1 MSDLLITMDLD
12 GTLEDSRADMV
23 ASVQRLRTR
32 LGLSERADGEFWGKV
47 IRGMPHL
54 YRTCF
59 AEHLGRE
66 PSDEALAGIR
76 DAYAAD
82 YGTHICAQTKLYDGI
97 AEALP
102 RLAELAPLA
111 LVTNKPEALSE
122 LLLKA
127 LGVREHFSA
136 IIGGDTCHSGK
147 PDPVT
152 LETAAERCG
161 FVGAPG
167 RVFHV
172 GDSGGDIRCAKAF
185 GATSIW
191 CAWGYLDAAPDA
203 PAPDLQ
209 VALPGELVA
218 LIQKQS

>member
-23 ASVQRLRTR
+23 ASVQRLRNR
-32 LGLSERADGEFWGKV
+32 LGLPQRPDSDFRANV
-47 IRGMPHL
+47 NRGMPHL
-54 YRTCF
+54 YRVCF
-59 AEHLGRE
+59 AEYLGEDPSQDALDELRE
-66 PSDEALAGIR
+66 
-76 DAYAAD
+76 AYAYD
-82 YGTHICAQTKLYDGI
+82 YGAHICVETELYDGI
-97 AEALP
+97 AEVLP

-152 LETAAERCG
+152 LETAAERCAYTG
-161 FVGAPG
+161 ET
-167 RVFHV
+167 RRIYHV
-172 GDSGGDIRCAKAF
+172 GDSAGDVRCAKAF
-185 GATSIW
+185 GATAVW
-191 CAWGYLDAAPDA
+191 CSWGYLDAAPDA

-209 VALPGELVA
+209 VALPGELIA
-218 LIQKQS
+218 LIQSQS